1 MIRLY
6 REDER
11 YRVLAALGGS
21 GGILPA
27 ARKCGSKLRQKKK
40 GSSRLAISDQSL
52 GMFGVGEPG
61 ALKTH
66 RGSEGGE
73 MRQRWRRMDC
83 GGAPGN
89 PSDFLPAFRTF
100 LHNPLSVESV

>member
-52 GMFGVGEPG
+52 GMFRVGEPG
-61 ALKTH
+61 ALKKQQ
-66 RGSEGGE
+66 
-73 MRQRWRRMDC
+73 RQRRRRDETEMEED
-83 GGAPGN
+83 GLRWGAGQP
-89 PSDFLPAFRTF
+89 
-100 LHNPLSVESV
+100 V